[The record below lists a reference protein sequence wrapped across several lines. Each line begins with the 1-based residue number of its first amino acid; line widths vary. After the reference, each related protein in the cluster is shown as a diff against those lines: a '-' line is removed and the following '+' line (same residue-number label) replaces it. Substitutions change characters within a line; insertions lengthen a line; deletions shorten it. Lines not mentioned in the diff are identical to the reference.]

1 MKPLTLVVVALLIG
15 ALFLLQGQVLEKSPE
30 QRLERASQNLG
41 ELKASTLLP
50 TYIGSLFLGSF
61 RAVAIDILW
70 IQMQRMREQEHRY
83 FETVEYMD
91 LITRLQPRNP
101 EAWAYMAW
109 DSGYNIANQFRT
121 TEDLEELRALEARP
135 AKSAQVEHRIRQ
147 LRKVIPEKD
156 AKYRTWVK
164 RGLLTL
170 VEACRHMPDDPY
182 LHHDIGQTLWSKAAW
197 SSGILEMQFIRAV
210 EEDPE
215 LQAIL
220 GDGLPPGKK
229 RTPFELAEIWFAK
242 GQARLK
248 ALIKEGRFRVFQTLM
263 ESMSRP
269 IEQDRQHHTTQMGRN
284 IDAATFVGAIHQMR
298 YLDGILK
305 WYRARE
311 AAPEAARKLLTEA
324 SESFSKATD
333 QAMVYRREHSPIVPG
348 RRAYHDAR
356 ADLCRGLADFCADL
370 AKGPVPLAVQLSRLE
385 NIRWAPVD
393 RVGPAAEQAPPPD
406 ERYVLDYMSAVKRAL
421 GGDAW
426 EYNDDIHSLHRG
438 NFLAAG
444 ETREE
449 TIAPDLKDE
458 DYHHFYASRPAE
470 NPHPGH
476 THEEPPPA
484 AGPLTSRFHIRCTGD
499 LSLKVT
505 ALALNKG
512 RLGAEVSFELA
523 RGMEREFP
531 VTSDVEGPVFIL
543 VTAASTSGEAP
554 VARGYTLKALGVLR

>member
-1 MKPLTLVVVALLIG
+1 M
-15 ALFLLQGQVLEKSPE
+15 
-30 QRLERASQNLG
+30 N
-41 ELKASTLLP
+41 
-50 TYIGSLFLGSF
+50 
-61 RAVAIDILW
+61 
-70 IQMQRMREQEHRY
+70 
-83 FETVEYMD
+83 
-91 LITRLQPRNP
+91 
-101 EAWAYMAW
+101 
-109 DSGYNIANQFRT
+109 
-121 TEDLEELRALEARP
+121 
-135 AKSAQVEHRIRQ
+135 
-147 LRKVIPEKD
+147 
-156 AKYRTWVK
+156 
-164 RGLLTL
+164 
-170 VEACRHMPDDPY
+170 
-182 LHHDIGQTLWSKAAW
+182 
-197 SSGILEMQFIRAV
+197 
-210 EEDPE
+210 
-215 LQAIL
+215 
-220 GDGLPPGKK
+220 
-229 RTPFELAEIWFAK
+229 
-242 GQARLK
+242 

-269 IEQDRQHHTTQMGRN
+269 TEQDRQHHTTQMGRN

-324 SESFSKATD
+324 SESFSKAAD

-370 AKGPVPLAVQLSRLE
+370 AKGPVPLAEQLSRLE

-393 RVGPAAEQAPPPD
+393 RVGPAVDQTPPPD

-426 EYNDDIHSLHRG
+426 EYNDDLHSLHRG

-444 ETREE
+444 ETREA
-449 TIAPDLKDE
+449 TIGPDLKDA

-505 ALALNKG
+505 ALAFNKG
-512 RLGAEVSFELA
+512 RLGADVSFELA
-523 RGMEREFP
+523 RGMERGFP
-531 VTSDVEGPVFIL
+531 VMSDVEGPVFIL

-554 VARGYTLKALGVLR
+554 AARGYTLKALGVLR

>member
-1 MKPLTLVVVALLIG
+1 MKRSTLVVVALLIG

-83 FETVEYMD
+83 FETVEYME

-109 DSGYNIANQFRT
+109 DSGYNIANQFKT
-121 TEDLEELRALEARP
+121 TDDLEELRLLEARSP
-135 AKSAQVEHRIRQ
+135 KSAQVEARIRQ
-147 LRKVIPEKD
+147 LKKSIPEKD
-156 AKYRTWVK
+156 QKYRTWIK

-182 LHHDIGQTLWSKAAW
+182 LHHDIGQTLWSKSAW
-197 SSGILEMQFIRAV
+197 SSGILEMQFIKAI
-210 EEDPE
+210 EEDDE

-220 GDGLPPGKK
+220 GQGLPPGVR
-229 RTPFELAEIWFAK
+229 RTPFELAEAWFTKGEAK
-242 GQARLK
+242 LK
-248 ALIKEGRFRVFQTLM
+248 ELIKEGRFRVFRTLM

-269 IEQDRQHHTTQMGRN
+269 AEENRQHHTTQMGRN
-284 IDAATFVGAIHQMR
+284 IDVAAFVGAIQQMR

-305 WYRARE
+305 WYRARD
-311 AAPEAARKLLTEA
+311 AGPEDSRRLLVEA
-324 SESFSKATD
+324 SESFSKAAE
-333 QAMVYRREHSPIVPG
+333 QAMLYRRDHSYTAPG
-348 RRAYHDAR
+348 VRSYHDAR
-356 ADLCRGLADFCADL
+356 ADLCLGLAEFCADL
-370 AKGPVPLAVQLSRLE
+370 AKGPIPLAEQLSRLE

-393 RVGPAAEQAPPPD
+393 RNAPETQGVPPSD
-406 ERYVLDYMSAVKRAL
+406 ERYVLDYMSAVKKTI

-426 EYNDDIHSLHRG
+426 EYNDDIWSLHRG
-438 NFLAAG
+438 NFLQAG
-444 ETREE
+444 ETRVA
-449 TIAPDLKDE
+449 TIGPGLKDV
-458 DYHHFYASRPAE
+458 DFHHYYAFRPAE
-470 NPHPGH
+470 KEHPDH

-484 AGPLTSRFHIRCTGD
+484 VGPITSQFQVRCTGD
-499 LSLKVT
+499 LALKVT
-505 ALALNKG
+505 ALAFDKG
-512 RLGAEVSFELA
+512 RLVTQVSFELA
-523 RGMEREFP
+523 SGQEREFP
-531 VTSDVEGPVFIL
+531 VKSDVEGPVFVI

-554 VARGYTLKALGVLR
+554 AATGYRLKALGAGR